1 MRRRLNIE
9 RARDTALSEPP
20 GEAVGVVIGHVS
32 SVERTPKKENPAVGT
47 PGSDFVVIGVYG
59 FKYAA
64 WLPFIRSRAVNRFC
78 FSCTAYVFFFF
89 FYFLVLRLRSK
100 FNRSLCDFASI
111 SVGLRTH
118 SSLGRDGLEKQDACH
133 ERICFSNHR
142 ASRPSSLTA
151 SSLDTLL

>member
-9 RARDTALSEPP
+9 RARDTELSEPVR
-20 GEAVGVVIGHVS
+20 EAVGVVIDHVS

-111 SVGLRTH
+111 SVRFAH
-118 SSLGRDGLEKQDACH
+118 SLVPGQGQSRKA
-133 ERICFSNHR
+133 RRMPR
-142 ASRPSSLTA
+142 ANLFFESWC
-151 SSLDTLL
+151 